1 MSNVMSMRF
10 VPAALAAVVLA
21 VAAGCGQ
28 SGAVGS
34 AASAVPGS
42 AVVYVTA
49 DTSFEGGQWRAVS
62 DLLAKFPDGEGL
74 LEDLL
79 EEATAEAG
87 LEGDAD
93 LRAALGPEVAL
104 VVLDVPSAADAEPS
118 VVVLTK
124 PEDEDAFDRLLEGAE
139 AVRGEVQGW
148 QVVAPTEADLERYRE
163 ELEASTLEGSEDFE
177 QAMDDLPDE
186 ALARVYVN
194 GEALAETAAALPP
207 GMMQP
212 PPLGLA
218 GGPTGSIGAALVA
231 ESDGVR
237 FEGHA
242 IASGDADLPQ
252 YEAFES
258 ELVEEVPAGAVA
270 FLAFNDLGSAL
281 SEYLGMV
288 GAAGAAGQLPF
299 DPAQIAE
306 LLSGEV
312 ALYVRPGPAVT
323 LVAEV
328 EDEAAALQTVESLV
342 GLAGGEAPI
351 VYEAFDGLLAV
362 SNSQAEL
369 DALRGDGPRL
379 DQDDRFEEALDRA
392 GMPDATVGFG
402 YVDVQAAVPLLTG
415 LMAPLGDDGDLPA
428 EYLEPLGG
436 LVFWGESS
444 GEAQRFSLYLGIE

>member
-1 MSNVMSMRF
+1 MSNVMSMR
-10 VPAALAAVVLA
+10 VASVLCAVVLTA
-21 VAAGCGQ
+21 VLAGCGQ
-28 SGAVGS
+28 SGAAGS

-42 AVVYVTA
+42 AVVYVSA
-49 DTSFEGGQWRAVS
+49 DTSFAGGQWRAVR

-87 LEGDAD
+87 LEGEAD

-124 PEDEDAFDRLLEGAE
+124 PEDEDAFDRLLENAE

-148 QVVAPTEADLERYRE
+148 QVIAPTDADLERYRE

-177 QAMDDLPDE
+177 QAMDDLPAE

-207 GMMQP
+207 GMVQ

-218 GGPTGSIGAALVA
+218 GGSAGSLGAALVA
-231 ESDGVR
+231 EDDGVR

-242 IASGDADLPQ
+242 IAGGDAELPE
-252 YEAFES
+252 YEPFES

-270 FLAFNDLGSAL
+270 FLAFNDLGRAL
-281 SEYLGMV
+281 SDYLGML
-288 GAAGAAGQLPF
+288 GAGGAAGQLPF

-312 ALYVRPGPAVT
+312 ALYVRPGPTVT

-328 EDEAAALQTVESLV
+328 EDEAAALQTVESIVGLTV
-342 GLAGGEAPI
+342 GLAPA

-392 GMPDATVGFG
+392 GMPDETVGFG
-402 YVDVQAAVPLLTG
+402 YVDVQAAVPLLAG
-415 LMAPLGDDGDLPA
+415 LMAPLGEDGDLPT

-436 LVFWGESS
+436 LVFWGEGS
-444 GEAQRFSLYLGIE
+444 GEAQRFSIFLGIE

>member
-1 MSNVMSMRF
+1 MFMRF
-10 VPAALAAVVLA
+10 ASVLCALVLAAVV
-21 VAAGCGQ
+21 AGCGQ
-28 SGAVGS
+28 TGAVGS

-42 AVVYVTA
+42 AVVYVSA
-49 DTSFEGGQWRAVS
+49 DTSFEGGQWRAVR

-124 PEDEDAFDRLLEGAE
+124 PEDEDAFDRLLESADE
-139 AVRGEVQGW
+139 AVRGEAQGW

-194 GEALAETAAALPP
+194 GKALAETAAALPP

-212 PPLGLA
+212 PLGLA
-218 GGPTGSIGAALVA
+218 GGASGSIGAALVA
-231 ESDGVR
+231 EDDGVR

-242 IASGDADLPQ
+242 IASGDAELPQ
-252 YEAFES
+252 YEPFES

-270 FLAFNDLGSAL
+270 FLAFNDLGRAL
-281 SEYLGMV
+281 SEYLGML
-288 GAAGAAGQLPF
+288 GDAGAAGQLPF
-299 DPAQIAE
+299 DPAQISE

-312 ALYVRPGPAVT
+312 ALYVRPGPTVT

-328 EDEAAALQTVESLV
+328 EDEEAALQTVESLV
-342 GLAGGEAPI
+342 GLAGGQAPI
-351 VYEAFDGLLAV
+351 VYDASDGLLAV

-369 DALRGDGPRL
+369 DALRSDGPRL
-379 DQDDRFEEALDRA
+379 DQDDRFEAALDRA
-392 GMPDATVGFG
+392 GMPDETVGFG
-402 YVDVQAAVPLLTG
+402 YVDVQAAVPLLAG
-415 LMAPLGDDGDLPA
+415 LMAPLGEDGDLPT

-436 LVFWGESS
+436 LVFWGEGS
-444 GEAQRFSLYLGIE
+444 GEAQRFSLFLGIE

>member
-1 MSNVMSMRF
+1 MFMRF
-10 VPAALAAVVLA
+10 ASVLCALVLAAVV
-21 VAAGCGQ
+21 AGCGQ
-28 SGAVGS
+28 TGAVGS

-42 AVVYVTA
+42 AVVYVSA
-49 DTSFEGGQWRAVS
+49 DTSFEGGQWRAVR

-124 PEDEDAFDRLLEGAE
+124 PEDEDAFDRLLESADE

-194 GEALAETAAALPP
+194 GKALAETAAALPP

-212 PPLGLA
+212 PLGLA
-218 GGPTGSIGAALVA
+218 GGASGSIGAALVA
-231 ESDGVR
+231 EDDGVR

-242 IASGDADLPQ
+242 IASGDAELPQ
-252 YEAFES
+252 YEPFES

-270 FLAFNDLGSAL
+270 FLAFNDLGRAL
-281 SEYLGMV
+281 SEYLGML
-288 GAAGAAGQLPF
+288 GDAGAAGQLPF
-299 DPAQIAE
+299 DPAQISE

-312 ALYVRPGPAVT
+312 ALYGRPGPTVT

-328 EDEAAALQTVESLV
+328 EDEEAALQTVESLV
-342 GLAGGEAPI
+342 GLAGGQAPI
-351 VYEAFDGLLAV
+351 VYDASDGLLAV

-369 DALRGDGPRL
+369 DALRSDVPRL
-379 DQDDRFEEALDRA
+379 DQDDRFEAALDRA
-392 GMPDATVGFG
+392 GMPDETVGFG
-402 YVDVQAAVPLLTG
+402 YVDVQAAVPLLAG
-415 LMAPLGDDGDLPA
+415 LMAPLGEDGDLPT

-436 LVFWGESS
+436 LVFWGEGS
-444 GEAQRFSLYLGIE
+444 GEAQRFSLFLGIE